1 MSYDRVWGT
10 PVGKDCI
17 SLDIALGKWL
27 GERLVYL
34 SYREN
39 LGCPVG
45 YAGGAET
52 WRKDMLRHG
61 QALVEY
67 GAEAS
72 EDSNKAVNAMKWVAE
87 NFDKL
92 WH

>member
-1 MSYDRVWGT
+1 MHYDCTWGT
-10 PVGKDCI
+10 SVGKDCI

-34 SYREN
+34 SYRKN

-45 YAGGAET
+45 YKGGDRN
-52 WRKDMLRHG
+52 WRRDMLRHG

-67 GAEAS
+67 GAEAC
-72 EDSNKAVNAMKWVAE
+72 EDSDQAVIAMKWVTD
-87 NFDKL
+87 NFEML